1 MKHATRVPA
10 IDLTSLHRPGGIL
23 SARSTRI
30 PAAARSV
37 GILTTY
43 PPTQCG
49 LATFAASLR
58 TALIA
63 DRPDLHVGIVRLGTA
78 TASRHDADVTHVV
91 AAGTAAER
99 RAASAAL
106 SGFDVAVIQHEFGI
120 YNGPDGEHVLDIL
133 AYITV
138 PTVVVTHTVPAHPTV
153 NQRRVLEALVR
164 DADAVVAMS
173 EVGRRRLID
182 DYQADGRKI
191 TLLPH
196 GAPVMA
202 PRKRPAARGS
212 RPVVLTWGLIGPGK
226 GIEWGIAALGHMD
239 TSLCP
244 TYVVAGQ
251 THPKVLARD
260 GERYRDQITEQAR
273 RLAPQRLVHFVPE
286 YVSADRLRK
295 LLAEADVV
303 LLPYDTHEQV
313 TSGVLTEALASGV
326 PVVATPFPH
335 AAELL
340 SDGRGGLLVP
350 HQDPAAV
357 AAALTRI
364 ITEPGL
370 AHAMSVHNAHLTA
383 VVSWPTVADGYRRVF
398 DALMRMRADSMR

>member
-1 MKHATRVPA
+1 MNHATRVPA
-10 IDLTSLHRPGGIL
+10 IDLTPLRRPGGIL
-23 SARSTRI
+23 TDRSAPVPATARS
-30 PAAARSV
+30 A

-49 LATFAASLR
+49 LATFTASLR

-63 DRPDLHVGIVRLGTA
+63 DRPDLHVGIVRLGA
-78 TASRHDADVTHVV
+78 AAASTHDADVTHVV
-91 AAGTAAER
+91 AAGGAADR

-106 SGFDVAVIQHEFGI
+106 NAFDVAVIQHEFGI
-120 YNGPDGEHVLDIL
+120 YGGPDGEHVLDIL
-133 AYITV
+133 AYVTV
-138 PTVVVTHTVPAHPTV
+138 PTVVVAHTVPAHPTV

-182 DYQADGRKI
+182 DYRAERRKI

-196 GAPVMA
+196 GAPVMTA
-202 PRKRPAARGS
+202 RERPAARGS
-212 RPVVLTWGLIGPGK
+212 RPVILTWGLIGPGK
-226 GIEWGIAALGHMD
+226 GIEWGIAALGQMD
-239 TSLCP
+239 PTLCP

-251 THPKVLARD
+251 THPKVLARE
-260 GERYRDQITEQAR
+260 GERYRDQLTEQA
-273 RLAPQRLVHFVPE
+273 QRLGPEHLTHFVPE
-286 YVSADRLRK
+286 YVSAARLRE

-303 LLPYDTHEQV
+303 LLPYDSHEQV

-326 PVVATPFPH
+326 PVVATAFPH

-340 SDGRGGLLVP
+340 ADGRGGLLVP
-350 HQDPAAV
+350 HQDPAAI
-357 AAALTRI
+357 AAALTRV

-370 AHAMSVHNAHLTA
+370 AHAMSVHNAHMTA
-383 VVSWPTVADGYRRVF
+383 LVSWPTVADGYRRIF
-398 DALMRMRADSMR
+398 DTLVQRPAHAIR